1 MSGILSGKHAGFLSE
16 EIFTEDVNIEA
27 VDGDLLAEEL
37 EKAQEDLF
45 IEQEK
50 FNTAIEA
57 ECETNETVD
66 EIEAALES
74 GSTDVVHAKLLVNK
88 LIKNNSIFYGNSK
101 PLVSALESDRGS
113 DARSILQ
120 AGLEDGKGMVNAIK
134 EFIAKVWQK
143 IKDAFAWVWKKMKDF
158 WAWLTGASK
167 KVEEKKEE
175 TVVAAS
181 AVNAATKRANDIKDI
196 IAISQTSSYIDPDYI
211 RKSEEAVKRYRER
224 KAKIKDLKE
233 NPRNYG
239 DTVVTS
245 GKFKGKKMSELSFKE
260 LQEIMEGKDEA
271 IIEAVSDIM
280 VEEII
285 VEEVAKETGL
295 TEEKVTSYISPE
307 MMKHMKVFAFDPS
320 LAARISI
327 IVKKNFDTDAE
338 KITKDMTLP
347 TVLSLGA
354 TDGFISGFEYSLANP
369 FAAYKSYNS
378 HGAKIETIKASIS
391 KRLSNT
397 YKQNM
402 NLTDNLFDFM
412 SSNNMSDWVESISLS
427 ASNAIDLINN
437 LANSLDANEFK
448 TMLAR
453 GGVDSAKPIYVK
465 TFAAVTPIS
474 VSGRAITYINAFEK
488 GTIQL
493 EDVALVSS
501 SRLSEKF
508 IKAIAAT
515 PIGKDMGRGSNK
527 VPYGYRGGDI
537 TSVQDRLEHLVKFS
551 EEALARVQK
560 SSEAYLDEKGSG
572 QLKNN
577 ADWKRMQL
585 SFIKLVSNVS
595 FYNPVAIIN
604 AGKSGITALESVVN
618 TLDLKG
624 AIAQATKEFDSS
636 KFKFDKK

>member
-1 MSGILSGKHAGFLSE
+1 MAGFLNSKYAGFLSE
-16 EIFTEDVNIEA
+16 EIFSEDVNIEA

-37 EKAQEDLF
+37 EQAQEELF

-50 FNTAIEA
+50 FNTATEA
-57 ECETNETVD
+57 ECETTETVA
-66 EIEAALES
+66 EIEAALEN
-74 GSTDVVHAKLLVNK
+74 GINDVVYAKLLVNK
-88 LIKNNSIFYGNSK
+88 LIKHNTVFYGTSK
-101 PLVSALESDRGS
+101 QLSSGLESEKGS
-113 DARSILQ
+113 DAKSILQ
-120 AGLEDGKGMVNAIK
+120 AGLEDGKGMIDAIK

-143 IKDAFAWVWKKMKDF
+143 IKDAFAYIWKKMKDF

-167 KVEEKKEE
+167 KAEEKKEE
-175 TVVAAS
+175 AVAAAS
-181 AVNAATKRANDIKDI
+181 AVDAATRRANDIKDI
-196 IAISQTSSYIDPDYI
+196 IAISQTSSYVDPEYI
-211 RKSEEAVKRYRER
+211 KRSEEAIKRYRER
-224 KAKIKDLKE
+224 KAKLKDIKE

-239 DTVVTS
+239 DTVVSS
-245 GKFKGKKMSELSFKE
+245 GKFKGKKMSELNFKE

-271 IIEAVSDIM
+271 IIEAVGDIM
-280 VEEII
+280 VEEVII
-285 VEEVAKETGL
+285 EEVVKQTGL
-295 TEEKVTSYISPE
+295 SEEKVTNYISPE

-354 TDGFISGFEYSLANP
+354 TDGFIGGFEYSLANP

-448 TMLAR
+448 TILAR

-474 VSGRAITYINAFEK
+474 VSGRAVTYINAFEK

-560 SSEAYLDEKGSG
+560 SSEEYLDEKGSG

>member
-1 MSGILSGKHAGFLSE
+1 MAGFLNSKYAGFLSE

-37 EKAQEDLF
+37 EQAQEELF

-57 ECETNETVD
+57 ECETTETVA

-74 GSTDVVHAKLLVNK
+74 GTNDVVYAKLLVNK
-88 LIKNNSIFYGNSK
+88 LIKYNSVFYGTSK
-101 PLVSALESDRGS
+101 PLSSGLESNKGS

-120 AGLEDGKGMVNAIK
+120 AGLEDGKGMIDAIK
-134 EFIAKVWQK
+134 EFIAKVWSK

-158 WAWLTGASK
+158 WVWLTGASK
-167 KVEEKKEE
+167 KAEEKKEE
-175 TVVAAS
+175 AVAAAS
-181 AVNAATKRANDIKDI
+181 AVDAATRRADDIKDI
-196 IAISQTSSYIDPDYI
+196 IAISQTSSYVEPEYI
-211 RKSEEAVKRYRER
+211 KRSEEAIRRYRER
-224 KAKIKDLKE
+224 KAKLKDIKE
-233 NPRNYG
+233 NPTNPG
-239 DTVVTS
+239 DTIVSS
-245 GKFKGKKMSELSFKE
+245 GKFKGKKLSELSFKE

-271 IIEAVSDIM
+271 IIEAVGDIM

-285 VEEVAKETGL
+285 VEEVVKQTGL
-295 TEEKVTSYISPE
+295 SEEKVTSYISPA
-307 MMKHMKVFAFDPS
+307 MMKGMKVFAFDPS

-327 IVKKNFDTDAE
+327 IVKKNLDADAE

-347 TVLSLGA
+347 IVLSLGA
-354 TDGFISGFEYSLANP
+354 SDGFISNFEYSLSDP
-369 FAAYKSYNS
+369 FAAYKSYSS
-378 HGAKIETIKASIS
+378 HGAKIETIKTTIS
-391 KRLSNT
+391 KRLSAT
-397 YKQNM
+397 FKQNS
-402 NLTDNLFDFM
+402 NLTDSLFDFM
-412 SSNNMSDWVESISLS
+412 LSNNMSDWVESISLS
-427 ASNAIDLINN
+427 SSNAVDLINN
-437 LANSLDANEFK
+437 LSNSLELNGFK
-448 TMLAR
+448 TILAN
-453 GGVDSAKPIYVK
+453 GGIEKAKSTYLK

-474 VSGRAITYINAFEK
+474 VSGRAVTYINAFEK

-493 EDVALVSS
+493 EDVALISS

-508 IKAIAAT
+508 IKAIAST
-515 PIGKDMGRGSNK
+515 PIGKDMGRGREK

-537 TSVQDRLEHLVKFS
+537 TSVQARLEHLVKFS

-560 SSEAYLDEKGSG
+560 SSESYLDGQGSG

-577 ADWKRMQL
+577 ADWKKMQL

-624 AIAQATKEFDSS
+624 AITQATKEFDSS